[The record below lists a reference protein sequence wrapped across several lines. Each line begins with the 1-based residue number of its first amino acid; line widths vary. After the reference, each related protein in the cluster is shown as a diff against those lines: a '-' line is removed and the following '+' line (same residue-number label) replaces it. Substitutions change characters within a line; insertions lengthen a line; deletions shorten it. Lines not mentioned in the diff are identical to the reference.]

1 MVALPL
7 VPLVSR
13 RSADRTA
20 CPPLVSVREMVNGIR
35 SWKMQSSLSWRFQGE
50 SAAERDSFRAR
61 GRTAV
66 SLKAWTPPAT
76 VPASWPRGFDRNG
89 VVTPSLA
96 LRRRGGSRAT
106 ASVQCTTAE
115 RGLHRLIAGPPPRCG
130 GLGRCVCTEGPIE
143 KLGIAGLASRT
154 PQRAIGPTLR
164 KVRADPL
171 VPLHGDSPYFGTRAA
186 ARGAPLP
193 QLEPTSRSAAHVPVA
208 RHRCTNT

>member
-1 MVALPL
+1 MELDHGKCNHPFRGV
-7 VPLVSR
+7 
-13 RSADRTA
+13 
-20 CPPLVSVREMVNGIR
+20 
-35 SWKMQSSLSWRFQGE
+35 
-50 SAAERDSFRAR
+50 FRASPQLSEILLGRVAAQR
-61 GRTAV
+61 GRTD
-66 SLKAWTPPAT
+66 WTPPAT

-96 LRRRGGSRAT
+96 LQRLGGSRAT
-106 ASVQCTTAE
+106 ASGQCTTAE

-130 GLGRCVCTEGPIE
+130 GLGRCVCTDGPTE
-143 KLGIAGLASRT
+143 RLGIAGLASRI

-164 KVRADPL
+164 NFRADPL

-208 RHRCTNT
+208 RYRCTNT